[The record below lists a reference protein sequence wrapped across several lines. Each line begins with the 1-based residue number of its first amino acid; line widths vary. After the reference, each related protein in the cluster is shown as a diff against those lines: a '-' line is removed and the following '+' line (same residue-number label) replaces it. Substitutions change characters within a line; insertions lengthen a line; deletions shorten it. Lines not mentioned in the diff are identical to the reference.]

1 MKKAAFLM
9 VCLVLIASVGFFYL
23 GRQTAPE
30 QPQSEVTQIVDTAH
44 GEPGN
49 GEEGIMEDAESL
61 LEEDVTIISES
72 AMLRFF
78 ESAFEH
84 GVLIREITKTQDTL
98 QIELEDLATFETDT
112 SKFKE
117 GYQDEYV
124 IWRANK
130 LASTEELP
138 EISSNKEVSEGDVE
152 DKAPS
157 SGTNGQTTEKAPEKK
172 PEKAPSGGN
181 TNSNTGGN
189 SGSTNN
195 SGSTGSAGP
204 NSPMSSEWI
213 PPEVSKEYIESI
225 EQHIKNEG
233 ITIGGCGD

>member
-1 MKKAAFLM
+1 MKKTAFLM

-44 GEPGN
+44 GDIGT
-49 GEEGIMEDAESL
+49 GEEGLVEDAESL

-157 SGTNGQTTEKAPEKK
+157 SGTNGQTTEKAPADGLLVKN
-172 PEKAPSGGN
+172 PPANAGDMGPVSGLGRPAGGGD
-181 TNSNTGGN
+181 SNPLQYSCLGN
-189 SGSTNN
+189 SMNRG
-195 SGSTGSAGP
+195 A
-204 NSPMSSEWI
+204 
-213 PPEVSKEYIESI
+213 
-225 EQHIKNEG
+225 
-233 ITIGGCGD
+233 